1 MHHEL
6 SYDALLC
13 LTAPHERLHRHL
25 LRTVGAGVMGGAA
38 KRRLEPRLFH
48 RGVFFHTNISKHGI
62 PGLSAKALAKA
73 ETRDLIRKSV

>member
-1 MHHEL
+1 
-6 SYDALLC
+6 
-13 LTAPHERLHRHL
+13 
-25 LRTVGAGVMGGAA
+25 MGGAA